1 MKIIEREFNAE
12 TNQTIDIERTATAQE
27 IADFESNQEAI
38 TTIQEAIKVKEI
50 AKAALLDR
58 LGITAE
64 EAKLLS
70 L

>member
-12 TNQTIDIERTATAQE
+12 TNQTLDIERNATAKE
-27 IADFESNQEAI
+27 IADFQSNQEAI
-38 TTIQEAIKVKEI
+38 ATMQEAIKVKEI

-58 LGITAE
+58 LSITAE